1 VRNAPARNALS
12 SMFDLILQSVASGV
26 VTGCVYALIALSLVI
41 VYKSTDVINF
51 AGGEIVMVG
60 GYLGLLGLT
69 LMQLPYLLIFLL
81 GAAVTFVLGALFDR
95 VVLHKVLGR
104 AVPGQS
110 ILVAMVIATV
120 GLSYVLKGTV
130 RLFPYAEEVRRLPP
144 LFTGEPVLFGAI
156 ILQPQDLA
164 IVAVSV
170 LLMLALWAFFSF
182 TMTGKALRAT
192 SQNPRAA
199 ALIGI
204 PVRSMRMTVWG
215 IASALSA
222 VAGILLAPKLIMTPD
237 MGVIVILAF
246 AAATIGGFSSLP
258 GCIVG
263 GILLG
268 VIQNLVGLFFSSRA
282 ISVAPFLVIMLILLL
297 RPQGLFGGRVM
308 VKKV

>member
-1 VRNAPARNALS
+1 
-12 SMFDLILQSVASGV
+12 MIDLVLQSFASGV

-60 GYLGLLGLT
+60 GYLGLLGLSH
-69 LMQLPYLLIFLL
+69 LQLPYGLVFLL
-81 GAAVTFVLGALFDR
+81 GALFTFVLGAVFDR

-120 GLSYVLKGTV
+120 GLSYVLKGAV

-144 LFTGEPVLFGAI
+144 LFTGPPIFMGQV

-164 IVAVSV
+164 IVAISV
-170 LLMLALWAFFSF
+170 ALMLGLWAFFSF

-199 ALIGI
+199 ALLGI
-204 PVRSMRMTVWG
+204 PVRTMRLTVWG

-246 AAATIGGFSSLP
+246 AAAVIGGFTSLP

-263 GILLG
+263 GIMLG
-268 VIQNLVGLFFSSRA
+268 VIQNMVGLFFSSQA
-282 ISVAPFLVIMLILLL
+282 ISVAPFLVIMLILLV
-297 RPQGLFGGRVM
+297 RPQGLFGGQAM